1 MVLSAV
7 PYGSLSLV
15 EITLVSRGGEDPMN
29 MWKDRVVV
37 ITGGSGFLGGAVKHL
52 LKEAGASVYAPKHRD
67 VDLLFPVNLASYMY
81 ELPEKVDTAIHLAA
95 KVGGI
100 GAVSNFPFSFMHEN
114 LVMGANVLG
123 DCVTYG
129 VDHIIYANSVCAYPL
144 EVPVPTTE
152 DAYWLGRP
160 EPTNAPYGLA
170 KKAIG
175 ELLFAARDEYGI
187 KAANL
192 VFANMYG
199 PRDNFN
205 PISAHVIPSLIRRMS
220 EAKKRGDNDITIWGT
235 GKPSRDFLYVEDAAR
250 AILLSGGLD
259 YRNHLNVASGQETTI
274 LEVAQIIRD
283 EVGFQGPILLDS
295 SRPDGQPRRLFDAS
309 EFMKITGWEPL
320 IDFPTGIRRTV
331 EWYKEKA

>member
-1 MVLSAV
+1 
-7 PYGSLSLV
+7 
-15 EITLVSRGGEDPMN
+15 MN

-37 ITGGSGFLGGAVKHL
+37 ITGGSGFLGGAVTHL
-52 LKEAGASVYAPKHRD
+52 LKEAGASVYAPKHKD
-67 VDLLFPVNLASYMY
+67 VDLLFPVSLASYMY
-81 ELPEKVDTAIHLAA
+81 ELPEKVNTVIHLAA

-114 LVMGANVLG
+114 LAMGANVLG

-129 VDHIIYANSVCAYPL
+129 VDRIIYANSVCAYPL
-144 EVPVPTTE
+144 EAPVPTTE

-187 KAANL
+187 ATANL

-205 PISAHVIPSLIRRMS
+205 PVNAHVIPSLIRRMFD
-220 EAKKRGDNDITIWGT
+220 AKQRGDKDIKIWGT
-235 GKPSRDFLYVEDAAR
+235 GRPSRDFLYVEDAAR
-250 AILLSGGLD
+250 AVLMAGELD
-259 YRNHLNVASGQETTI
+259 HPSHLNVSSGRETTI
-274 LEVAQIIRD
+274 LEAAQTIRD
-283 EVGFQGPILLDS
+283 YVKFDGPIITDPIK
-295 SRPDGQPRRLFDAS
+295 PDGQPRRLFDS
-309 EFMKITGWEPL
+309 SQFRGLTGWEPVVDFRDG
-320 IDFPTGIRRTV
+320 IDSTV
-331 EWYKEKA
+331 SWYAERFL